1 MKRSNDAQT
10 NPATEYVIALIT
22 SAFTGLL
29 QYWHDAGRRIP
40 LDELTQ
46 IVHRTMII
54 WCAGIGRPVKPETR
68 SEP

>member
-40 LDELTQ
+40 LDELAQ
-46 IVHRTMII
+46 IAHRTMIF
-54 WCAGIGRPVKPETR
+54 GV
-68 SEP
+68 